1 LKLRKKNRFE
11 NDRFFFCVL
20 KSTVLDKKRGV
31 PGEGK
36 LLFTGSVE
44 RAALRYGKQF
54 QQPAGHRKNKYRIF
68 K

>member
-1 LKLRKKNRFE
+1 
-11 NDRFFFCVL
+11 L
-20 KSTVLDKKRGV
+20 KSAVLDKKRGV
-31 PGEGK
+31 SGEGK
-36 LLFTGSVE
+36 LLVTGSVE